1 MQLKL
6 FLSIIGKS
14 IFLSIS
20 YYTMQLVAWSMMQR
34 NTNKQTETQRS
45 KQLSRIANKQ
55 AETKPTKR
63 GAMSI
68 PIKTEDIVIDRG
80 LTSAEISEG
89 GGGALNGVDA

>member
-1 MQLKL
+1 MLNAPLAGQKK
-6 FLSIIGKS
+6 KS
-14 IFLSIS
+14 TLER
-20 YYTMQLVAWSMMQR
+20 AR
-34 NTNKQTETQRS
+34 NTNKETETQTS

-68 PIKTEDIVIDRG
+68 PIKTEDTVIDRG